1 VSVTEQGRR
10 ISRVARDLRPSG
22 IREFFDLV
30 VGMDDVISLGVGE
43 PDFPTPW
50 RACDAVIESLRH
62 GATSYTSNRGM
73 VELRVEIAEYL
84 SQRFGVQYDPDEEI
98 LVTVG
103 ASEAVDLAM
112 RVLLDPGDEFL
123 VPDPAYVSYAPCVE
137 LAYGHAVAV
146 PTHLEDEF
154 RIKPGPLSDACSER
168 TRGLLFCNPS
178 NPTGAIMRRED
189 LEAVAEVARD
199 RDLLERLPAVHGAHL
214 EGPFISPDRLG
225 AQPPNAVH
233 PSPELVA
240 EALAT
245 GVVRVV
251 TLAPEVEGAVEAA
264 GAFAAAGTRVSVGH
278 TVAGHADVAAVAAA
292 VRSHGGTLGF
302 THLYNAM
309 PGLGSREPGVVGAA
323 FADASAFAEVILDLH
338 HVHAVSFMAAVAA
351 KPGRLHLITDAIR
364 AAGSGDGAS
373 ELGGQPVVVAGG
385 AARLHDGTLAGS
397 VLTLDRALRNAVSA
411 GMRLRD
417 ALASTSAVPA
427 AYLGVMDRG
436 RIAVGTRA
444 DLVVL
449 DASLAVTDVWVA
461 GRPGE

>member
-1 VSVTEQGRR
+1 MRR
-10 ISRVARDLRPSG
+10 LDG
-22 IREFFDLV
+22 ILLLPDGFVRGAVEF
-30 VGMDDVISLGVGE
+30 DDVI
-43 PDFPTPW
+43 T
-50 RACDAVIESLRH
+50 
-62 GATSYTSNRGM
+62 
-73 VELRVEIAEYL
+73 RVETAEPVEVDVVGGEVQGSAAASL
-84 SQRFGVQYDPDEEI
+84 PLIVPGFIDTHVHGGAGGDTMDGPDGVVRLATFHRSHGTTTI
-98 LVTVG
+98 LPTTMTNPF
-103 ASEAVDLAM
+103 D
-112 RVLLDPGDEFL
+112 RVLAALRGVATVLD
-123 VPDPAYVSYAPCVE
+123 
-137 LAYGHAVAV
+137 
-146 PTHLEDEF
+146 
-154 RIKPGPLSDACSER
+154 
-168 TRGLLFCNPS
+168 
-178 NPTGAIMRRED
+178 
-189 LEAVAEVARD
+189 EVARD

-264 GAFAAAGTRVSVGH
+264 GAFAAAGTRVSIGH

-338 HVHAVSFMAAVAA
+338 HVHAVSFMAAVTA

-417 ALASTSAVPA
+417 ALALTTAVPA
-427 AYLGVMDRG
+427 DYLGLADRG

-449 DASLAVTDVWVA
+449 DSSLAVTDVWVG

>member
-1 VSVTEQGRR
+1 MRR
-10 ISRVARDLRPSG
+10 LDG
-22 IREFFDLV
+22 ILLLPDGFVRGAVEF
-30 VGMDDVISLGVGE
+30 DDVITRVETGE
-43 PDFPTPW
+43 PVEVDVVGGEVQGSAAASLPLIVPGFIDTHVHGGAGGDTMDGPDGVVRLATFHRSHGTTTILPTTMTNPF
-50 RACDAVIESLRH
+50 D
-62 GATSYTSNRGM
+62 
-73 VELRVEIAEYL
+73 
-84 SQRFGVQYDPDEEI
+84 
-98 LVTVG
+98 
-103 ASEAVDLAM
+103 
-112 RVLLDPGDEFL
+112 RVLAALRGVATVLD
-123 VPDPAYVSYAPCVE
+123 
-137 LAYGHAVAV
+137 
-146 PTHLEDEF
+146 
-154 RIKPGPLSDACSER
+154 
-168 TRGLLFCNPS
+168 
-178 NPTGAIMRRED
+178 
-189 LEAVAEVARD
+189 EVARD

-264 GAFAAAGTRVSVGH
+264 GAFAVAGTRVSIGH

-373 ELGGQPVVVAGG
+373 ELGGQSVVVAGG
-385 AARLHDGTLAGS
+385 ELRAGS
-397 VLTLDRALRNAVSA
+397 AHIPVADLGEPVVLDRAGVRAALGPGSDARTWACLRAWVRGGVLMPVTDPRDPTPAWLVSS
-411 GMRLRD
+411 RRPER
-417 ALASTSAVPA
+417 LASAIVAERQAAHSVQTS
-427 AYLGVMDRG
+427 
-436 RIAVGTRA
+436 
-444 DLVVL
+444 
-449 DASLAVTDVWVA
+449 
-461 GRPGE
+461 